1 MAMNDVA
8 LNEFLKEHSGE
19 LLILTLV
26 CLLLITLIVVVP
38 QLLRANLRKN
48 EMIHEQRL
56 KSLEKGLPL
65 PPDEDS
71 VRLAGRTAMLVPMVV
86 VISAATVTSFLVVY
100 KSEYVFPVA
109 LSIWVVAGVVSLAA
123 VTGGVALMGRLASIQ
138 AGDDEEDE
146 EEEPHEK
153 SYMN

>member
-1 MAMNDVA
+1 MNDAV
-8 LNEFLKEHSGE
+8 LIEFLKEHSGE

-26 CLLLITLIVVVP
+26 CLLLTTLVIVVP

-71 VRLAGRTAMLVPMVV
+71 ARLAGRTAMLVPMVV

-100 KSEYVFPVA
+100 KSNEVFPVA

-123 VTGGVALMGRLASIQ
+123 VTGGVALMGRLAQIQ
-138 AGDDEEDE
+138 AGDDEEEE

-153 SYMN
+153 SYMS